1 MVYFQSYR
9 WNYLPGLY
17 NTIQACSR
25 GNFRFFVRK
34 LSKNPL
40 VMEIFALSVE
50 TTSCWGDKKQ
60 GVHDEL

>member
-9 WNYLPGLY
+9 WNYLPGF
-17 NTIQACSR
+17 TIQFKIAP
-25 GNFRFFVRK
+25 GGFLLLVRK

-50 TTSCWGDKKQ
+50 TTSYWGDKKQ
-60 GVHDEL
+60 GVYGEL